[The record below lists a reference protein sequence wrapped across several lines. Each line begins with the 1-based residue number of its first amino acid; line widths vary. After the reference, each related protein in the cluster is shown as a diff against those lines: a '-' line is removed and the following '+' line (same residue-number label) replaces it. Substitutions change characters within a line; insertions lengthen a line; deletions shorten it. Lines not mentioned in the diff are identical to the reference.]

1 MGAGTKRPGPMAA
14 AIICA
19 PECAPEQ
26 SSRQRLGNLCDC
38 IIAAGV
44 RPSYVRYC
52 RPAQRSRTLVRT
64 SELAVQNEPRLIAIV
79 DDDDSV
85 REGTKSLIRSM
96 GLAAE
101 AFSSGEDFLRSS
113 QLGGTACL
121 VADVNM
127 PGMSGLDLHR
137 RVATVGKGIPTILIT
152 AYPNDSVRARA
163 LSAGIICY
171 LIKPFSEEELLRCIR
186 FALDEEDGASAP

>member
-1 MGAGTKRPGPMAA
+1 MRVKRH
-14 AIICA
+14 
-19 PECAPEQ
+19 
-26 SSRQRLGNLCDC
+26 
-38 IIAAGV
+38 
-44 RPSYVRYC
+44 
-52 RPAQRSRTLVRT
+52 
-64 SELAVQNEPRLIAIV
+64 LIAIV
-79 DDDDSV
+79 DDDESV
-85 REGTKSLIRSM
+85 REATKGLIRSV

-101 AFSSGEDFLRSS
+101 TFRSGEDFLRSPH
-113 QLGGTACL
+113 LGRAACL
-121 VADVNM
+121 VTDVNM

>member
-1 MGAGTKRPGPMAA
+1 VRVKRH
-14 AIICA
+14 
-19 PECAPEQ
+19 
-26 SSRQRLGNLCDC
+26 
-38 IIAAGV
+38 
-44 RPSYVRYC
+44 
-52 RPAQRSRTLVRT
+52 
-64 SELAVQNEPRLIAIV
+64 LIAIV
-79 DDDDSV
+79 DDDESV
-85 REGTKSLIRSM
+85 REATKGLIRSV

-101 AFSSGEDFLRSS
+101 AFRSGEDFLRSPH
-113 QLGGTACL
+113 LGRAACL
-121 VADVNM
+121 VTDVNM